1 MMKYYLHHLL
11 LKTILLLTAFFGLCS
26 SCNPP
31 QPPINPITTGI
42 LVLNQ
47 GNFQL
52 NNSTITFYDIA
63 TGLITDD
70 AFLATNGRGL
80 GDTGNDLKIYGSKL
94 YCVVNNSH
102 RVEVMN
108 VKDLKSIQA
117 ISLPGKSPRSIA
129 FHEGKAYV
137 SCFDGDVVR
146 IDTATLT
153 VDGTVHSGNNPEG
166 ICVCN
171 DKLYVANSG
180 GLNYPNYDSTVTV
193 IDLNSF
199 SVIKTIPVGIN
210 PCLVIPYNDR
220 YVFVQSRGNYGSI
233 PYNLQKID
241 TYSDNVI
248 KTYNINVLGMAIH
261 QHTAYIYSYDYDNG
275 DSWIRTLNLLND
287 QLSTEDFITDGTSLD
302 APYCITVNPISGDI
316 YISDAYNFTVTGD
329 VYCFSAQGKKKFSF
343 PVGVNPGSIVFK
355 QE

>member
-1 MMKYYLHHLL
+1 MRFNLHHLL
-11 LKTILLLTAFFGLCS
+11 LKTLLLLTAFFGLCS

-31 QPPINPITTGI
+31 QPTPNPITTGV

-70 AFLATNGRGL
+70 AFRVTNGRGL

-137 SCFDGDVVR
+137 SCFDGDMVR

-248 KTYNINVLGMAIH
+248 KTYNINVLGMATH

>member
-1 MMKYYLHHLL
+1 MIKSSLQHLL
-11 LKTILLLTAFFGLCS
+11 CKTVLLLTAFFGLCS

-31 QPPINPITTGI
+31 QPTPNPITTGV

-52 NNSTITFYDIA
+52 NNSTITFYDLA

-70 AFLATNGRGL
+70 AFRVTNGRGL

-102 RVEVMN
+102 RVEVM
-108 VKDLKSIQA
+108 DAKSLQSIMA
-117 ISLPGKSPRSIA
+117 ISLSGKSPRSIA

-153 VDGTVHSGNNPEG
+153 VDGTVRCGENPEG

-171 DKLYVANSG
+171 NKIYVANSG

-193 IDLNSF
+193 IDINSF
-199 SVIKTIPVGIN
+199 SVVKTIPVAIN

-220 YVFVQSRGNYGSI
+220 YVFVQSRGNYGNI
-233 PYNLQKID
+233 PYNLHKID
-241 TYSDNVI
+241 TYSDNIV

-261 QHTAYIYSYDYDNG
+261 QHTAYIYSYDYDSG
-275 DSWIRTLNLLND
+275 DSWIRTMDLLTD
-287 QLSTEDFITDGTSLD
+287 KLSTENFITDGTVLQT
-302 APYCITVNPISGDI
+302 PFCIATNPITGDI
-316 YISDAYNFTVTGD
+316 YISDAYNYTVTGD

-343 PVGVNPGSIVFK
+343 PVDINPGSIVFK